1 MTRLLSAA
9 CIILVLARPA
19 PAFAQSGAI
28 TGTVVDETGAV
39 VPGATVVATAPAARG
54 STTTGSSG
62 EYTLKGLAAGTY
74 QLSVTLM
81 GFAVATRSGIAVSD
95 TTVDVPAITLT
106 LATLGE
112 TIVVSATKTESALI
126 DAPATM
132 SVVSTDVLATTPA
145 QNYADL
151 LRSVP
156 GVNAIQLS
164 ARDVNLTNRQATSSL
179 TNSQL
184 VLLDGRSIYL
194 DFFGLVLWDFLPT
207 NLGDIKQIEVVRG
220 PASAVWGAN
229 AVTGAVNIIT
239 RSPRESV
246 GSSATITAGG
256 FSRHA
261 GSGVGAGAG
270 GVFGANADFTQAPNS
285 RWAYRVSAGYFNS
298 DPLPRPTGQIPI
310 ITDPRDSTAR
320 VGGARYP
327 TDTTG
332 PVGTA
337 FRNAG
342 TSQPKFD
349 VRVDQE
355 INDGRVTYAGGVA
368 GSTGIIHTGIGPFD
382 IQSGSYM
389 GYAKVNYNRKALR
402 ANFFTNFADAEAP
415 NLLLPDPSTG
425 RPLQLNFSTQ
435 TYDFEIGDSIAA
447 GTRQVLSFG
456 GNVRRNNFGIT
467 IAPAAENR
475 TELGAYLQDEILFD
489 RVRFTV
495 GGRVD
500 KFGNLSDPV
509 FSPRLSATLKPL
521 SDHAVRVSFNKA
533 FRSPSVINN
542 FLDIRIVAPTDLSGL
557 ATLLPVPF
565 RPLVAAPFPLVVKAV
580 GSKVPI
586 GTRVQEELREE
597 SLTAYEVAY
606 MATIRDRTTV
616 TAAFYINDTDE
627 NINFAQLPSN
637 LDPYTSANPPPGW
650 PLPAAILDA
659 LALQRIFLPRTAFT
673 YLNLGPLRQKGVELS
688 VDHRLH
694 NTTTAFVNY
703 SHQSKPTVRDDP
715 NPFPTAELAFPPRH
729 RFNAGFNVSGTRF
742 LGSASVNTSSEA
754 FWSDVLTSPYHG
766 FTDSYSMVN
775 GSFGVKWAQGRITT
789 SIKGTNLLNN
799 DIQQHVFGDIL
810 KRSIVSEV
818 RFK

>member
-1 MTRLLSAA
+1 MTRMLSAA
-9 CIILVLARPA
+9 GIILALARPV
-19 PAFAQSGAI
+19 FAQTGAI

-39 VPGATVVATAPAARG
+39 VPGATVVVTAPGASV
-54 STTTGSSG
+54 STTTGSRG
-62 EYTLKGLAAGTY
+62 EYSLSGLAAATY
-74 QLSVTLM
+74 EVTVTLM
-81 GFAVATRSGIAVSD
+81 GFAPATRSGIVVSAS
-95 TTVDVPAITLT
+95 TVDVPAITLT
-106 LATLGE
+106 VATLAE
-112 TIVVSATKTESALI
+112 TIVVSASKTESALI

-132 SVVSTDVLATTPA
+132 SVISAEVLATTPA

-156 GVNAIQLS
+156 GINAIQLS
-164 ARDVNLTNRQATSSL
+164 ARDVNLTNRQATSTL

-229 AVTGAVNIIT
+229 AMTGAVNIIT

-246 GSSATITAGG
+246 GESATITAGG
-256 FSRHA
+256 FSRDA
-261 GSGVGAGAG
+261 GSGAGTGAG
-270 GVFGANADFTQAPNS
+270 GVFGANAAFAQAPNS
-285 RWAYRVSAGYFNS
+285 RWAYRVSAGYFTS

-310 ITDPRDSTAR
+310 ITDPRDPAAK

-337 FRNAG
+337 FQNAG

-355 INDGRVTYAGGVA
+355 VSEGRVTYAGGVA

-402 ANFFTNFADAEAP
+402 ANFFTNLVDAEAP
-415 NLLLPDPSTG
+415 NLLLPDPATG

-435 TYDFEIGDSIAA
+435 TYDFELGDSVAVS
-447 GTRQVLSFG
+447 RQVLSFG
-456 GNVRRNNFGIT
+456 GNVRRNNFDIT
-467 IAPAAENR
+467 IAPTAENR

-489 RVRFTV
+489 RVRLTV

-509 FSPRLSATLKPL
+509 FSPRVSATLKPL
-521 SDHAVRVSFNKA
+521 PDHAVRVSFNKA

-557 ATLLPVPF
+557 APLLPAPF
-565 RPLVAAPFPLVVKAV
+565 RPLVAAPFNLVVRAV
-580 GSKVPI
+580 GSKLPI
-586 GTRVQEELREE
+586 GTRVQEELTEE

-606 MATIRDRTTV
+606 IGTIFDRTTV
-616 TAAFYINDTDE
+616 TASFYINDMDD
-627 NINFAQLPSN
+627 NINFTQLAAT

-673 YLNLGPLRQKGVELS
+673 YLNLGPLRQKGIELS
-688 VDHRLH
+688 VDHRVA
-694 NTTTAFVNY
+694 NTATAFANY
-703 SHQSKPTVRDDP
+703 SYQTKPTVLDDP
-715 NPFPTAELAFPPRH
+715 NPFPAAELAFPPTH
-729 RFNAGFNVSGTRF
+729 RFNAGFNVNGTRF
-742 LGSASVNTSSEA
+742 LGSASVNTSSAA

-775 GSFGVKWAQGRITT
+775 GSFGVKWARGRVTT
-789 SIKGTNLLNN
+789 SIKGTNLFNK

-818 RFK
+818 RFNY

>member
-9 CIILVLARPA
+9 GIILVLARS
-19 PAFAQSGAI
+19 AFAQSGTI
-28 TGTVVDETGAV
+28 TGTVVDGSGSV
-39 VPGATVVATAPAARG
+39 VPGATVVAAAPSANE
-54 STTTGSSG
+54 STTTGSNG
-62 EYTLKGLAAGTY
+62 EYTLNGLADGTY
-74 QLSVTLM
+74 QLTVTLS
-81 GFAVATRSGIAVSD
+81 GFATATRSGIVVSGS
-95 TTVDVPAITLT
+95 TVDVPAITLNVAT
-106 LATLGE
+106 LAE
-112 TIVVSATKTESALI
+112 TIVVSASKTESALI

-132 SVVSTDVLATTPA
+132 SVVSTEVLATTPA

-164 ARDVNLTNRQATSSL
+164 ARDVNLTNRQATSTL

-194 DFFGLVLWDFLPT
+194 DFFGLVLWDLLPT
-207 NLGDIKQIEVVRG
+207 NLGDIQQIEVVRG

-239 RSPRESV
+239 KPPRESV
-246 GSSATITAGG
+246 GTSATITAGG
-256 FSRHA
+256 FSRDA
-261 GSGVGAGAG
+261 GSGVGASAG
-270 GVFGANADFTQAPNS
+270 GVYGANAAVALAPNS

-310 ITDPRDSTAR
+310 ITDPRDATAK

-327 TDTTG
+327 SDTAG
-332 PVGTA
+332 PIGSS

-355 INDGRVTYAGGVA
+355 VSEGRVTYAGGVA
-368 GSTGIIHTGIGPFD
+368 GSTGIIHTGIGPFN
-382 IQSGSYM
+382 IQPGSYM

-402 ANFFTNFADAEAP
+402 ANFFTNFVDAEAP
-415 NLLLPDPSTG
+415 NLLLPDPATG

-435 TYDFEIGDSIAA
+435 TYDFELGDSVVAS
-447 GTRQVLSFG
+447 RRHVLTFG
-456 GNVRRNNFGIT
+456 GNVRRNNFDIT
-467 IAPAAENR
+467 IAPTAENR
-475 TELGAYLQDEILFD
+475 TEVGAYLQDEIPFE

-521 SDHAVRVSFNKA
+521 PDQAVRVSFNKA

-557 ATLLPVPF
+557 ALLLPVPF
-565 RPLVAAPFPLVVKAV
+565 RPLVAAPFNLVVRAV
-580 GSKVPI
+580 GSKLPI
-586 GTRVQEELREE
+586 GTRVQDELTEE

-606 MATIRDRTTV
+606 TGTILHRTTLS
-616 TAAFYINDTDE
+616 AAFYINDTDD
-627 NINFAQLPSN
+627 NINFAQLPPN

-650 PLPAAILDA
+650 QLPREIIDT

-673 YLNLGPLRQKGVELS
+673 YLNLGPLRQKGIELS
-688 VDHRLH
+688 VDHRIA
-694 NTTTAFVNY
+694 NAATAFANY
-703 SHQSKPTVRDDP
+703 SYQAKPEVRNDP
-715 NPFPTAELAFPPRH
+715 NPFPSAELAFPPTH
-729 RFNAGFNVSGTRF
+729 RFNVGFNVNGARF
-742 LGSASVNTSSEA
+742 LGSGSVNTSSGA

-775 GSFGVKWAQGRITT
+775 GSFGVKWARGRITT
-789 SIKGTNLLNN
+789 SIKGTNLFND

-810 KRSIVSEV
+810 KRSIMSEL
-818 RFK
+818 RFNY